1 MAVNNQFIT
10 TSLVA
15 NTALAEF
22 AVAAPWLNTA
32 SRMYEKDF
40 TSSGY
45 QVGDTI
51 QVRRQNNFI
60 VGDGS
65 VATPQAIINTVENL
79 TIAHQY
85 HTMIEYTIKDLT
97 LSIGD
102 FTQQFIQPAIQNI
115 IGQMELDIGV
125 AAANTL
131 YLFTGSSSTSINSY
145 SAVDLAGTKLLEQ
158 GVQLQKDSY
167 LAMSLRD
174 ASALK
179 AALLSNFTPMFN
191 EDIVRYSAIGHLSYF
206 DLFQSQNINVH
217 TAGAGP
223 RLHPGDTLLVN
234 GAVSSGSS
242 IVMDGASFTVT
253 DYFVVGDVFSITGV
267 NSVNPITRQSTGQAM
282 QFVVTANAASDGGGN
297 ITVSVSPSIVSST
310 ASPLQNVSV
319 AVPNNAVVNMVSS
332 HRVNTAYISRA
343 LDIVCPPLYKL
354 QVPYCEV
361 ARDKETGLS
370 LTVTQ
375 MGDVQTY
382 QNQMRIDVL
391 CGFAWHPQYAA
402 RVCSTV

>member
-1 MAVNNQFIT
+1 MAVNNQFVT
-10 TSLVA
+10 TALVA

-22 AVAAPWLNTA
+22 AVACPWVNTS
-32 SRMYEKDF
+32 SRLYEKDF

-65 VATPQAIINTVENL
+65 VATPQAIINTVENI

-115 IGQMELDIGV
+115 LGQMEIDIGL
-125 AAANTL
+125 AAEQAL
-131 YLFTGSSSTSINSY
+131 YYYVGSAGTPINSY
-145 SAVDLAGTKLLEQ
+145 ASVDVAGTKMLEQ
-158 GVQLQKDSY
+158 GIALGKEVYMAL
-167 LAMSLRD
+167 SLRD

-179 AALLSNFTPMFN
+179 AALLTNFTPVFN
-191 EDIVRYSAIGHLSYF
+191 EEIVRESAIGHLSYF
-206 DLFQSQNINVH
+206 DLFQSQNIAVH
-217 TAGAGP
+217 VAGAGP
-223 RLHPGDTLLVN
+223 RLHSGDSLLVN
-234 GAVSSGSS
+234 GAVGSGST
-242 IVMDGASFTVT
+242 IVLSGATISVT
-253 DYFVVGDVFSITGV
+253 DYFVAGDIISIAGV
-267 NSVNPITRQSTGQAM
+267 KSVNPITRKSTGQNM
-282 QFVVTANAASDGGGN
+282 QFVITANANSSGGGAVT
-297 ITVSVSPSIVSST
+297 ISVAPAIVSST
-310 ASPLQNVSV
+310 SSPLQNVSN
-319 AVPNNAVVNMVSS
+319 AVPHAAVVTMVGS
-332 HRVNTAYISRA
+332 HNVNTAYGRRG
-343 LDIVCPPLYKL
+343 LDLVAPPLYKL

-361 ARDKETGLS
+361 ARDKATGLS

-375 MGDVQTY
+375 MGDVLNY

-391 CGFAWHPQYAA
+391 CGFAWHPQYAV
-402 RVCSTV
+402 RVIS

>member
-10 TSLVA
+10 TALVA

-32 SRMYEKDF
+32 SRLYEKDF

-102 FTQQFIQPAIQNI
+102 FTQEFIQPAIQNI
-115 IGQMELDIGV
+115 IGQMEIDIGL
-125 AAANTL
+125 AAEQQL
-131 YLFTGSSSTSINSY
+131 YYYVGTAGTPINSFL
-145 SAVDLAGTKLLEQ
+145 SVDVAGTKMLEQ
-158 GVQLQKDSY
+158 GISIGKDTY

-179 AALLSNFTPMFN
+179 SALLNNFTPMFN
-191 EDIVRYSAIGHLSYF
+191 EDIVRESAIGHLSYF
-206 DLFQSQNINVH
+206 DLFQSQNIAQH
-217 TAGAGP
+217 IAGAGP
-223 RLHPGDTLLVN
+223 RLHSGDALAVN
-234 GAVSSGSS
+234 GAVASGSV
-242 IVMDGASFTVT
+242 IAMDGATINIT
-253 DYFVVGDVFSITGV
+253 DYFVVGDVFSIAGV
-267 NSVNPITRQSTGQAM
+267 QSVNPITRRATGQNM
-282 QFVVTANAASDGGGN
+282 QFVVTQNASSNGSGEL
-297 ITVSVSPSIVSST
+297 TVNVAPVIISST
-310 ASPLQNVSV
+310 ASPLQNVSN
-319 AVPNNAVVNMVSS
+319 AIPNNAVVTMVGS
-332 HRVNTAYISRA
+332 HKVNTAYTKRS

-391 CGFAWHPQYAA
+391 CGFSWHPQYAV
-402 RVCSTV
+402 RVIS